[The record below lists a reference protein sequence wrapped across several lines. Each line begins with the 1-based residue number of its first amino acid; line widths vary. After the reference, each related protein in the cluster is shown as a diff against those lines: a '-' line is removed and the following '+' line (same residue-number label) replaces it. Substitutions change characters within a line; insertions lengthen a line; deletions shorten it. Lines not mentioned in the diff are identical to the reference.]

1 MKNKRE
7 EEGRR
12 KVIKQVKRISITKNT
27 GDKDIYIYIY
37 MLCIKTISVNK

>member
-1 MKNKRE
+1 MKKQKGE

-12 KVIKQVKRISITKNT
+12 KVIKQIKRISITKNT

-37 MLCIKTISVNK
+37 IYML